1 MIKRSCNHCDDEV
14 YLAESGESLEGY
26 ETPLDHLGRTG
37 HAYNEPVLRKCLDC
51 GNVWGYSGD
60 SDRPTCSNPNCRGKR
75 TELVD

>member
-1 MIKRSCNHCDDEV
+1 MIERSCNHCDDSV
-14 YLAESGESLEGY
+14 YLAEGGESLEGY
-26 ETPLDHLGRTG
+26 ETPLDHLERTG
-37 HAYNEPVLRKCLDC
+37 HAYNEPVIRKCLDC